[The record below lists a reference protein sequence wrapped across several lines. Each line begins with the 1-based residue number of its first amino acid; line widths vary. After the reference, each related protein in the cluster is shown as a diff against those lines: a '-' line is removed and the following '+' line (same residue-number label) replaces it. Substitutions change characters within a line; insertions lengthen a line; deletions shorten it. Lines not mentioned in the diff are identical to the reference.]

1 MMLRTVTAAI
11 AGLAM
16 ASSLAMA
23 DGYVKPVAYPQPE
36 DPSEFYSLVEIPAGS
51 SVKYEVDDKTGHILV
66 DRFMAMPV
74 VYPANYGSVPSSLA
88 GDGDPLDVLVFTRAP
103 VMPGALMKVRAIG
116 VLKMVDG
123 GETDDKIIA
132 VPTSKVDPTY
142 DNIKSIND
150 LPEIERERLEAFF
163 RVYKQ
168 LPKGGKIVELGGFED
183 ADKAQAEV
191 VEALRVYREKHK

>member
-1 MMLRTVTAAI
+1 MFRTVATAI

-16 ASSLAMA
+16 VASAAMA
-23 DGYVKPVAYPQPE
+23 DGYVKPIAYPQPE
-36 DPSEFYSLVEIPAGS
+36 DPSEFYSLVEISAGS
-51 SVKYEVDDKTGHILV
+51 SVKYEIDDKTGHIFV
-66 DRFMAMPV
+66 DRFMSMPV
-74 VYPANYGSVPSSLA
+74 VYPANYGSIPSSLA
-88 GDGDPLDVLVFTRAP
+88 GDGDPLDVLVFTRTP
-103 VMPGALMKVRAIG
+103 VMPGALIKVRAIG

-150 LPEIERERLEAFF
+150 LPEIERARLEAFF

-168 LPKGGKIVELGGFED
+168 LPKGTKTVELGGFED
-183 ADKAQAEV
+183 TDKAQAEV
-191 VEALRVYREKHK
+191 VGALRVYREKHK